1 VQHNLC
7 TLAPRADNQVCIHT
21 GRGCQWHTRLH
32 EGHTGDAAMW
42 LQQYGVPYSGW
53 LWCGS
58 CICGFPLHAML
69 TKQCDVT
76 DVKYASRN
84 VLEDPEL
91 RQGIKSF
98 TAWPT
103 IPQVFVAG
111 EFVGGSDIL
120 MGMHNSGEL
129 EKLLS
134 KVKK

>member
-1 VQHNLC
+1 
-7 TLAPRADNQVCIHT
+7 
-21 GRGCQWHTRLH
+21 
-32 EGHTGDAAMW
+32 MW
-42 LQQYGVPYSGW
+42 L
-53 LWCGS
+53 
-58 CICGFPLHAML
+58 PLHAML

>member
-1 VQHNLC
+1 M
-7 TLAPRADNQVCIHT
+7 
-21 GRGCQWHTRLH
+21 
-32 EGHTGDAAMW
+32 AANGILVYMKGTPAMP
-42 LQQYGVPYSGW
+42 Q
-53 LWCGS
+53 
-58 CICGFPLHAML
+58 CGFSNMVCRILDGYGAGVAYVASASCDAD
-69 TKQCDVT
+69 KQCDVT